1 MQGDTGSPLKGRNV
15 LLKVQAALDSTQ
27 TFIGGSQF
35 IDARVPIVTGTLRGG
50 VRADISA
57 RTNPKDIT
65 ADGGVA
71 LMQVRPQPPAY
82 TPPVRPT
89 CPYVSLPY

>member
-1 MQGDTGSPLKGRNV
+1 MQVDTGSPMKARNI
-15 LLKVQAALDSTQ
+15 LLKVQSTLDSTQ

-71 LMQVRPQPPAY
+71 LMQVRHGPPA
-82 TPPVRPT
+82 PHLMHGPT
-89 CPYVSLPY
+89 FPRT